1 MGHKAHLLFC
11 AVSTL
16 ACMTGSQA
24 FAQSSE
30 GGNAAAA
37 NGAAQAPLV
46 SADIVVTARRRSESL
61 QNVPQ
66 TVSAVTG
73 DVIKKLSI
81 TQFQDVAAVVPGLT
95 LNNGSVSGG
104 RSPAP
109 SIRGVTYDGSTQASP
124 TVDIYLNEVPFS
136 ASEAFQAMYDVG
148 GLEVLRGPQGTL
160 RGRTAPSG
168 AILISTRKADTHHWG
183 GYVSGLASNLNAI
196 NAQGA
201 LNAPIIQDVLALRIA
216 GLVDQNDA
224 DRIRSVNSGLHPYRN
239 TTSGRA
245 TLGFTP
251 TENFDASVMYQY
263 LSNNSRVFTQVA
275 GPGAPGGVTALAPAN
290 YNGPAL
296 SASDRLGVDDA
307 PRDGTLRSN
316 QVVASANW
324 QVLGHRLSYIG
335 GWNWGRSTTH
345 GALDYGN
352 SLVGNTYYQD
362 TTTNSHNVSQEVRLS
377 SVGKKLIDYTI
388 GYFNYLSVSSTGG
401 QQPASALAGAFGN
414 PAQPSP
420 YVFNPKYVLPAL
432 ITVNSRQ
439 LEASVFANAS
449 LHLGDRLEVAGGLR
463 RIVSSTAD
471 TQLVTLG
478 AGMIARQLPFPC
490 SLAGFG
496 STYAGY
502 CDIPIAASTT
512 PVQNAS
518 RNQKDKPW
526 IYNASVRYRF
536 SSDILA
542 YANVG
547 TSWRRGAVNITIQ
560 NATNDPVLGSYTFL
574 PNETSTSYEA
584 GLKTTWLN
592 RRLRVNVA
600 GFYQKFKG
608 LLFQLNG
615 IPIVQNNGASTFV
628 SYGPLNVGADAIVQG
643 FDLDAAFQATS
654 RWSMSLAVS
663 YADGK
668 VNNQSI
674 PCNDANFDGVAD
686 TGTATLAGFQ
696 AAKTSVARCVSKQAV
711 SRDPIWNATIQSEY
725 HMPVGQSEG
734 YLRGLFNYYP
744 SNDRANAGFVAPAY
758 GLLNL
763 FAGVRSPDGAWD
775 IGLFARNVTGTGVQ
789 LTRETSYLTP
799 AAGTDAV
806 FGTSGYR
813 YVSYTRPR
821 EVGVNVRF
829 AFGSR

>member
-1 MGHKAHLLFC
+1 
-11 AVSTL
+11 
-16 ACMTGSQA
+16 
-24 FAQSSE
+24 
-30 GGNAAAA
+30 
-37 NGAAQAPLV
+37 
-46 SADIVVTARRRSESL
+46 
-61 QNVPQ
+61 
-66 TVSAVTG
+66 
-73 DVIKKLSI
+73 
-81 TQFQDVAAVVPGLT
+81 
-95 LNNGSVSGG
+95 
-104 RSPAP
+104 
-109 SIRGVTYDGSTQASP
+109 
-124 TVDIYLNEVPFS
+124 
-136 ASEAFQAMYDVG
+136 
-148 GLEVLRGPQGTL
+148 
-160 RGRTAPSG
+160 
-168 AILISTRKADTHHWG
+168 
-183 GYVSGLASNLNAI
+183 
-196 NAQGA
+196 
-201 LNAPIIQDVLALRIA
+201 
-216 GLVDQNDA
+216 
-224 DRIRSVNSGLHPYRN
+224 
-239 TTSGRA
+239 
-245 TLGFTP
+245 
-251 TENFDASVMYQY
+251 
-263 LSNNSRVFTQVA
+263 
-275 GPGAPGGVTALAPAN
+275 
-290 YNGPAL
+290 
-296 SASDRLGVDDA
+296 VDDA

-316 QVVASANW
+316 QVIASANW

-335 GWNWGRSTTH
+335 GWNWGATTTH

-352 SLVGNTYYQD
+352 ALVGNTYYQD
-362 TTTNSHNVSQEVRLS
+362 ITTNSRNVSQEVRLS

-401 QQPASALAGAFGN
+401 QQPATSLAGAFGN

-432 ITVNSRQ
+432 ITVRSRQ

-471 TQLVTLG
+471 TQLVMLG
-478 AGMIARQLPFPC
+478 AGMIARQLPFSC

-496 STYAGY
+496 STYPGY

-536 SSDILA
+536 SRDVLA

-560 NATNDPVLGSYTFL
+560 NAGNDPVLGGYTFL

-584 GLKTTWLN
+584 GLKTTWLD
-592 RRLRVNVA
+592 RRLRINVA

-628 SYGPLNVGADAIVQG
+628 SYGPLNVGADAIVKG
-643 FDLDAAFQATS
+643 FDIDAAFQATP
-654 RWSMSLAVS
+654 RWSMALALS

-696 AAKTSVARCVSKQAV
+696 AAKTSVARCVSKQSV
-711 SRDPIWNATIQSEY
+711 SRDPLWNATLQSEY

-734 YLRGLFNYYP
+734 YLRGLLNYYP
-744 SNDRANAGFVAPAY
+744 SNSRANAGFVAPSY

-763 FAGVRSPDGAWD
+763 FAGVRSPDGGWD
-775 IGLFARNVTGTGVQ
+775 IGVFARNVTGTGVQ
-789 LTRETSYLTP
+789 LTQESSYLTP
-799 AAGTDAV
+799 PAGTDAV

-813 YVSYTRPR
+813 YASYTRPR
-821 EVGVNVRF
+821 EVGVSVRF
-829 AFGSR
+829 AFGAR